1 MRYGQVKTP
10 SEYMKKSF
18 YYDSCVYNPDMFDFL
33 VKKVGARRILLGSDY
48 PVGEEDPVRFVT
60 RSRVLSAADK
70 ERILSKNA
78 ARLLG
83 LKI

>member
-1 MRYGQVKTP
+1 
-10 SEYMKKSF
+10 
-18 YYDSCVYNPDMFDFL
+18 MFDFL
-33 VKKVGARRILLGSDY
+33 VKKVGARRIVLGSDY
-48 PVGEEDPVRFVT
+48 PVGKKDPVRFVT

-83 LKI
+83 LRL